1 MGIRLFGSS
10 FGDTT
15 TPGNP
20 KPNNFIVERT
30 EQCGQFYVSVV
41 RYPDCTNYEDKK
53 ILVTRKAVDS
63 RAPLDPHFSGDSS
76 INCGLVARFEA
87 TPEGLVMAKIFCEA
101 MG

>member
-1 MGIRLFGSS
+1 MGIRIFGSS
-10 FGDTT
+10 VGDTT

-30 EQCGQFYVSVV
+30 EQCGLFYISMV
-41 RYPDCTNYEDKK
+41 RYPDCYNYEGKK

-63 RAPLDPHFSGDSS
+63 RAPLDPHFSGDSD
-76 INCGLVARFEA
+76 INCGLVARFEP